1 MIDWGLG
8 LRRALPVTLQTEA
21 TECGLACLSMIAG
34 YYGYR
39 TDLASLRRRFQ
50 VSLKGVRLTTLI
62 EIANHLNF
70 SCRPVRLELSDLSH
84 LKLPCVLHWE
94 FQHYVVLKSVGV
106 RSVTIVDPARGKRR
120 IPLSE
125 VSKSFTGVALELWPN
140 ATFRPAD
147 ERRRVRIRELVGRV
161 TGLSRAVAQVL
172 LLAMCLEVFALVS
185 PFFLQWVIDHV
196 LVSGDRDLLATLA
209 LGFGLLLIL
218 QQLISAVRAWGL
230 IYLGNSL
237 NAQWRS
243 NLFAHM
249 LRLPTQFF
257 ERRHVGDIVSRFTAI
272 DSIQRTLTASL
283 MEGILDGVM
292 SVAML
297 VMLLTY
303 SPKLAWVCMAAV
315 TLYAAI
321 RALFYPPAVKAT
333 EEQIVHAAR
342 QHSHFLETVR
352 GVKSIKLS
360 QRAHQR
366 QAAWFSMMIDQINAG
381 VRVERLQVVS
391 RLSNGTLFGVENVL
405 VVWLGAH
412 LVLDG
417 AFSVGMLMAF
427 MAYKGQ
433 FASRISGLI
442 DKCVQLRMLR
452 LHGARLADIALAEPE
467 KSSLRGRL
475 VLSSVEGNDAS
486 VELRDVKFRYAE
498 DESWILDGI
507 NLRINSGDA
516 IAITG
521 PSGCGKTTLL
531 NILLGVVP
539 PTHGEV
545 LIGGT
550 KLELLG
556 SELVRSVT
564 AAVTQDDALF
574 EGTVADNICFFDP
587 AADQLW
593 IEECARLAAIHDD
606 ITAMPMGYNTLIGYL
621 GCVLSG
627 GQKQRVL
634 LARALYRRP
643 RILILDEATSHLDVQ
658 KEMMVNAALKQLQIT
673 RIVVAHRPQS
683 LEAMDRL
690 IRLDQSK
697 LVEVSKASLPRM
709 AG

>member
-1 MIDWGLG
+1 LY
-8 LRRALPVTLQTEA
+8 ALP
-21 TECGLACLSMIAG
+21 I
-34 YYGYR
+34 Y
-39 TDLASLRRRFQ
+39 
-50 VSLKGVRLTTLI
+50 
-62 EIANHLNF
+62 
-70 SCRPVRLELSDLSH
+70 
-84 LKLPCVLHWE
+84 
-94 FQHYVVLKSVGV
+94 
-106 RSVTIVDPARGKRR
+106 
-120 IPLSE
+120 
-125 VSKSFTGVALELWPN
+125 
-140 ATFRPAD
+140 
-147 ERRRVRIRELVGRV
+147 
-161 TGLSRAVAQVL
+161 
-172 LLAMCLEVFALVS
+172 
-185 PFFLQWVIDHV
+185 
-196 LVSGDRDLLATLA
+196 
-209 LGFGLLLIL
+209 
-218 QQLISAVRAWGL
+218 QLISAVRAWGL

-297 VMLLTY
+297 VMLFTY

-427 MAYKGQ
+427 MWYKGQ

-442 DKCVQLRMLR
+442 DECVELRMLR

-593 IEECARLAAIHDD
+593 IEECARLA
-606 ITAMPMGYNTLIGYL
+606 
-621 GCVLSG
+621 
-627 GQKQRVL
+627 
-634 LARALYRRP
+634 
-643 RILILDEATSHLDVQ
+643 
-658 KEMMVNAALKQLQIT
+658 
-673 RIVVAHRPQS
+673 
-683 LEAMDRL
+683 
-690 IRLDQSK
+690 
-697 LVEVSKASLPRM
+697 
-709 AG
+709 

>member
-297 VMLLTY
+297 VMLFTY

>member
-1 MIDWGLG
+1 RLIDCGLG

-297 VMLLTY
+297 VMLFTY

-452 LHGARLADIALAEPE
+452 LHGARLADIALAE
-467 KSSLRGRL
+467 
-475 VLSSVEGNDAS
+475 
-486 VELRDVKFRYAE
+486 
-498 DESWILDGI
+498 
-507 NLRINSGDA
+507 
-516 IAITG
+516 
-521 PSGCGKTTLL
+521 
-531 NILLGVVP
+531 
-539 PTHGEV
+539 
-545 LIGGT
+545 
-550 KLELLG
+550 
-556 SELVRSVT
+556 
-564 AAVTQDDALF
+564 
-574 EGTVADNICFFDP
+574 
-587 AADQLW
+587 
-593 IEECARLAAIHDD
+593 
-606 ITAMPMGYNTLIGYL
+606 
-621 GCVLSG
+621 
-627 GQKQRVL
+627 
-634 LARALYRRP
+634 
-643 RILILDEATSHLDVQ
+643 
-658 KEMMVNAALKQLQIT
+658 
-673 RIVVAHRPQS
+673 
-683 LEAMDRL
+683 
-690 IRLDQSK
+690 
-697 LVEVSKASLPRM
+697 
-709 AG
+709 